1 MVVNRRIFLKT
12 FSLAALA
19 AAFPA
24 AVSRI
29 LETAGRGRDKV
40 SSNILILIRKKTRPL
55 TTDRITGPNDLAG

>member
-1 MVVNRRIFLKT
+1 MNRRFFLKT